1 MPKWSNNR
9 YTFMTAPVD
18 MNTLKV
24 LGISGSLRKNS
35 YNSAALLA
43 ARELAQDGMAIDIFD
58 LSEIPIFNDDLK
70 AKGWPASVSSLR
82 KAVAES
88 DAILIATPEYNYSIP
103 GVLKNAIDWISRPP
117 DQPFNDKPVAMMGA
131 SIGNFGTVRAQM
143 QLRQLFV
150 YLNMHPVNKPEV
162 LIARAQDKFDAEG
175 TLIDEPSR
183 KIIRELLESLARW
196 TIRLQID

>member
-1 MPKWSNNR
+1 
-9 YTFMTAPVD
+9 MTAPVD